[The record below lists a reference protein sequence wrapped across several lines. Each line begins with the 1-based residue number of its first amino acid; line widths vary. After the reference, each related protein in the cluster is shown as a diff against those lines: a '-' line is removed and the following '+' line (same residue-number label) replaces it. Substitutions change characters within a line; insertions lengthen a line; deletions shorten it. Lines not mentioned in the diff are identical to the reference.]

1 MTERRTP
8 ERRQK
13 RRPHRRGT
21 PLGDGARQ
29 AVPQGTKAGAGP
41 TAHGAGPRPAA
52 APAPKPAPAHGGPA
66 LTRRQ
71 LLLGAAGVVAAGA
84 AVAGGSLALR
94 GCAPAEAAPEEPA
107 GPATVHFVA
116 VGDNLPEIEIAAY
129 ADSLAGESGDGQY
142 DYAPIYEP
150 IREYVEAA
158 DLAYVK
164 EETHLGGDDIG
175 PRGYPSFNT
184 TDSMA
189 DALVETGFDLVGS
202 ASNHAYDWGYFGANE
217 HSRAVWNSQPVAFA
231 GTATSE
237 EEASQIA
244 TTQRNGLTFALLDYT
259 YGVNG
264 YDADDLPSYAV
275 SLIDRDRIADDV
287 ARAREQADVVLV
299 AMHWGTENLMEADE
313 TQLEY
318 AQYLADLGVDVVL
331 GSHPHVIG
339 PMTWLEGADG
349 HRTLV
354 AYSLGN
360 FLSNHE
366 DPSIKHEL
374 EGMLS
379 CDFVR
384 EDGQVRVEN
393 VTWVPLVNH
402 TGTDGTF
409 AVYALKDYTEELAAA
424 HTILAAEDDPIGWMR
439 ETSASVVN
447 AYDDGFVIDA

>member
-1 MTERRTP
+1 M
-8 ERRQK
+8 
-13 RRPHRRGT
+13 
-21 PLGDGARQ
+21 
-29 AVPQGTKAGAGP
+29 
-41 TAHGAGPRPAA
+41 
-52 APAPKPAPAHGGPA
+52 
-66 LTRRQ
+66 
-71 LLLGAAGVVAAGA
+71 
-84 AVAGGSLALR
+84 S
-94 GCAPAEAAPEEPA
+94 
-107 GPATVHFVA
+107 FVA
-116 VGDNLPEIEIAAY
+116 VGDNLPDAEIAAY
-129 ADSLAGESGDGQY
+129 AASLADDTGDGTY

-150 IREYVEAA
+150 IKKYIESA

-175 PRGYPSFNT
+175 PHGYPSFNT
-184 TDSMA
+184 TDSIA
-189 DALVETGFDLVGS
+189 DALVETGFDMVGS
-202 ASNHAYDWGYFGANE
+202 ASNHAYDWGSYGANE
-217 HSRAVWNSQPVAFA
+217 HSREVWNAQPVAFA

-237 EEASQIA
+237 EEAERIA
-244 TTQRNGLTFALLDYT
+244 TVESNGMTFALLDYT

-275 SLIDRDRIADDV
+275 SIMDEDRIADDV
-287 ARAREQADVVLV
+287 ARAREAADVVLV

-318 AQYLADLGVDVVL
+318 AQLLADLGVDVVL

-360 FLSNHE
+360 LLSNHE
-366 DPSIKHEL
+366 YPSMKHEL

-379 CDFVR
+379 CDFVK
-384 EDGQVRVEN
+384 EDGEVRVEN

-402 TGTDGTF
+402 TGADGTF
-409 AVYALKDYTEELAAA
+409 AVYALKDYTEELAAE
-424 HTILAAEDDPIGWMR
+424 HTILAGEDDPLGWMR